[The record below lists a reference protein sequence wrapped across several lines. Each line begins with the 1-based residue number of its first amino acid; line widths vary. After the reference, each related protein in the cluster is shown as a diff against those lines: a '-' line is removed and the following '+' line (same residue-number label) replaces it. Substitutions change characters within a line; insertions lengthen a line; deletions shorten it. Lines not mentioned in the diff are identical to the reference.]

1 MERNRR
7 RTLSGVVVSDK
18 MEKTRVVEVQSFK
31 KHPLYGKRMK
41 WNKRY
46 KMHDEKNESSIGDVV
61 KMVETKKI
69 SKDKYFRLLTIK
81 EKSKIKYVAP
91 VETKKPEPITK
102 KAVKKAVKPV
112 KKAAAKPPVK
122 KAVAKPTTK
131 PVVKKTPTTK
141 PAAKKAPAKVA
152 AKPKPTTKKPAT
164 KKPVAKK

>member
-46 KMHDEKNESSIGDVV
+46 KMHDEKNESSIGDVI

-91 VETKKPEPITK
+91 VEKNKPESITRKEVKPVIKKSTTKKTVAKITTKPAIK
-102 KAVKKAVKPV
+102 KPMAKPKPTAKPKAAVKP
-112 KKAAAKPPVK
+112 KAAAKPKTPVK
-122 KAVAKPTTK
+122 K
-131 PVVKKTPTTK
+131 
-141 PAAKKAPAKVA
+141 PAA
-152 AKPKPTTKKPAT
+152 